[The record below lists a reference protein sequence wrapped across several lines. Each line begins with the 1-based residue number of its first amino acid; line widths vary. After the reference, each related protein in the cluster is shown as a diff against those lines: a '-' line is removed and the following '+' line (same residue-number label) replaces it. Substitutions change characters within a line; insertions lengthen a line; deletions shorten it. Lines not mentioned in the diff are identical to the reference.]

1 LDKEAE
7 EEKRLNEEMIKKEID
22 KAKTDMEECINC
34 RQKFPPSEASIHYAA
49 CRGKAMNELVFDEKT
64 RMTPLQIQAMKHMN
78 ERSEKEHNSVK
89 SALQQRIK
97 KLGYKI

>member
-1 LDKEAE
+1 MDKEAE

-78 ERSEKEHNSVK
+78 DKLNRIEK
-89 SALQQRIK
+89 
-97 KLGYKI
+97 